1 MRCLYYESDGFDPY
15 ENLAMEEALL
25 DVVGED
31 EVCFYLWQNERTV
44 VIGRN
49 QNPWKECRTEKLEE
63 AGGKLARRLSGG
75 GAVFHDSGN
84 LNFTFIVG
92 KKNYDI
98 NRQLQVIV
106 EGLKK
111 LGVKAEFS
119 GRNDLLVNGKKFSG
133 NAYYFGKT
141 MAYHHGTMMF
151 DVDLD
156 NLMTYLQVSPLKM
169 QAKGIDSVRSRVTNL
184 KEEQANITLETLKEA
199 LKDAF
204 LKVYESDKLEW
215 AEIPEE
221 KKQAIQDKYA
231 SWEWRFGETPKFDVE
246 LAKKFDWGLVD
257 FNIQLKSGMI
267 QKAVF
272 FSDAM
277 DVGFVQSC
285 SRSLEGQ
292 FFEKAAICD
301 QLGRLETENELQANM
316 KLDLIDW
323 LSNAEL

>member
-1 MRCLYYESDGFDPY
+1 MRCLYYESKGFDPY

-25 DVVGED
+25 DVVAED
-31 EVCFYLWQNERTV
+31 EICFYLWQNERTV

-106 EGLKK
+106 EGLKE

-141 MAYHHGTMMF
+141 MAYHHGTLML

-184 KEEQANITLETLKEA
+184 KEENSAITLESLKEA
-199 LKDAF
+199 LKRAF
-204 LKVYESDKLEW
+204 LKVYESDTLEM
-215 AEIPEE
+215 AQIPEE
-221 KKQAIQDKYA
+221 KKQTIQEKYA

-246 LAKKFDWGLVD
+246 LAKKFSWGLVD
-257 FNIQLKSGMI
+257 FNIQLKSGTI
-267 QKAVF
+267 QKAMF

-277 DVGFVQSC
+277 DVDFVQVC
-285 SRSLEGQ
+285 AKSLEGIPFRQ
-292 FFEKAAICD
+292 DLICD
-301 QLGRLETENELQANM
+301 ALQNLQPQDDMQNTMQTELIEWINESE
-316 KLDLIDW
+316 I
-323 LSNAEL
+323 